1 MDSSERCSPT
11 QALHRFICDKYHSA
25 SGGTDCIMY
34 KRLKETKL
42 NMFRVTSSDLEGKSG
57 KYVVIYPGL
66 DMLLVG
72 CALTVVMQT

>member
-1 MDSSERCSPT
+1 
-11 QALHRFICDKYHSA
+11 
-25 SGGTDCIMY
+25 MY

-42 NMFRVTSSDLEGKSG
+42 NIFQVTSSDLEGKSG